1 MSPHGRK
8 VFNMLPG
15 RSRDQLLTAL
25 ERLKWLAK
33 SGNNAQLWIYLVVKI
48 KSDAIKNNIA
58 EEPGMLGP

>member
-1 MSPHGRK
+1 
-8 VFNMLPG
+8 MLPG

-58 EEPGMLGP
+58 